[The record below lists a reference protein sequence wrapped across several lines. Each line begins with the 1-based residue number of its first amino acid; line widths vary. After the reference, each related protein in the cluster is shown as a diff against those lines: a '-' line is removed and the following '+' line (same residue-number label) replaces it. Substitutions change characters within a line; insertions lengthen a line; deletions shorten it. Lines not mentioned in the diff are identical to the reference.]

1 MNIKRL
7 FYIFLC
13 EYLIIFFVISFLLY
27 IVYIKL
33 KYPFWNLQPVF
44 HEYDYLRH
52 LQRKPFIVFKKVFS
66 TKYLLADQ
74 MKTFEYMQCDAKK
87 IHKFIDFIQCNY
99 IEQDNILTLSDKKT
113 YHSYFSGQKHP
124 SYFSFYQ
131 EVIQTPQY
139 QNTIVL
145 GCITSRC
152 IYLTFENMKIP
163 IYFIDYLCIHR
174 SFKKDN
180 KLISCRL
187 IQSHEYNQ
195 RIQNPTIQVSLLKQ
209 EGNPYHGVIP
219 LIKYK
224 KLLFYL
230 MDVTTVNALPQ
241 FYTCIVIQKNNI
253 DLLTDFINRVTT
265 IFRFTAMG
273 DFANICSLITNNE
286 LHVCCLC
293 KGKHILAYYF
303 FRNAQKQYDHIGN
316 TMEFIGSYNNTRSED
331 LFYLG
336 FLHSLHNI
344 SKSMNYKVL
353 VFETISHNNL
363 IIHRFIEFHTL
374 ISQHNVYYY
383 LYNYIIPSSPLK
395 ENDCFFLM

>member
-1 MNIKRL
+1 
-7 FYIFLC
+7 
-13 EYLIIFFVISFLLY
+13 
-27 IVYIKL
+27 
-33 KYPFWNLQPVF
+33 
-44 HEYDYLRH
+44 
-52 LQRKPFIVFKKVFS
+52 
-66 TKYLLADQ
+66 
-74 MKTFEYMQCDAKK
+74 
-87 IHKFIDFIQCNY
+87 
-99 IEQDNILTLSDKKT
+99 
-113 YHSYFSGQKHP
+113 
-124 SYFSFYQ
+124 
-131 EVIQTPQY
+131 
-139 QNTIVL
+139 
-145 GCITSRC
+145 
-152 IYLTFENMKIP
+152 MKIP

-273 DFANICSLITNNE
+273 DFANIYSLITNNE

-363 IIHRFIEFHTL
+363 IIHRFIEFYTL